1 MDVFVQLKSLRVKD
15 IFYHIKDFIRS
26 RPPLNPASRRK
37 LAEKSCEK
45 STHTQLMEEI
55 RSGSIL
61 KSVPEDLRP
70 RPEQRALQVA
80 KTDVKNETIQEKSK
94 PKKVIRL
101 SQVQLI
107 ESDSEEEDA
116 LSLKVGIKNAQT
128 PFDTFSGQKA
138 FSIQKAFSEKRDEE
152 HNPLDTLKSV
162 VRNQPSR

>member
-1 MDVFVQLKSLRVKD
+1 MRSRRLRLKGVK
-15 IFYHIKDFIRS
+15 FALVYHEKDFIRS

-37 LAEKSCEK
+37 LAEKSQEK

-70 RPEQRALQVA
+70 RPEQKALQVA
-80 KTDVKNETIQEKSK
+80 KIDVKNETIQEKSK

-128 PFDTFSGQKA
+128 SFDTFTSQKMSHKN
-138 FSIQKAFSEKRDEE
+138 FTDIIVSFDIIFTVE
-152 HNPLDTLKSV
+152 
-162 VRNQPSR
+162 RNNFHTFESMKV

>member
-1 MDVFVQLKSLRVKD
+1 
-15 IFYHIKDFIRS
+15 
-26 RPPLNPASRRK
+26 
-37 LAEKSCEK
+37 
-45 STHTQLMEEI
+45 MEEI

-70 RPEQRALQVA
+70 RPEQKALQVA
-80 KTDVKNETIQEKSK
+80 KIDVKNETIQEKSK

-128 PFDTFSGQKA
+128 SFDTFTSQKMSHKN
-138 FSIQKAFSEKRDEE
+138 FTDIIVSFDIIF
-152 HNPLDTLKSV
+152 TV
-162 VRNQPSR
+162 GRNNFHTFESMKV

>member
-1 MDVFVQLKSLRVKD
+1 
-15 IFYHIKDFIRS
+15 
-26 RPPLNPASRRK
+26 
-37 LAEKSCEK
+37 
-45 STHTQLMEEI
+45 MEEI

-70 RPEQRALQVA
+70 RPEQKALQVA
-80 KTDVKNETIQEKSK
+80 KIDVKNETIQEKSK

-128 PFDTFSGQKA
+128 SFDTFTSQKMSHRK
-138 FSIQKAFSEKRDEE
+138 FHRYHSFFR
-152 HNPLDTLKSV
+152 HHFH
-162 VRNQPSR
+162 SRKKQTFILLRV